1 MDYFFGASVL
11 LCLLALIELDFSAL
25 ICWIAPLLEVLCSG
39 ARSEGMGGW
48 TAALLEVLCSGARS
62 EGMGGWTAALLE
74 VGGWTAAFFLLTVMS

>member
-25 ICWIAPLLEVLCSG
+25 IC
-39 ARSEGMGGW
+39 W

-74 VGGWTAAFFLLTVMS
+74 VGPLRCWRLKVGAF